1 MVKHQDSKSTQLA
14 QNKLRTGQAQTLLHL
29 FPWQGS
35 KESIKMLSGTK
46 VMIQMMQ
53 IWDLK
58 RKLRSLWTSWHCS
71 GTKMMKMWTQEFFS
85 SQIYSCQIPKK
96 GGIWWKIIIKTS
108 LIPSYNLIMNMQD
121 KKNVISRRTTRHAWP
136 CTLTKQSICPWTCSW
151 KTSSICRA
159 AQNKVQQ
166 RKQSK
171 IQITSL
177 FLVNNKPNL
186 IKMLRR
192 LYQREKERLAL
203 ILSSFVNRLSSANQR
218 SRMNKSF
225 QIWMDQ
231 LRLILSANLL

>member
-1 MVKHQDSKSTQLA
+1 
-14 QNKLRTGQAQTLLHL
+14 
-29 FPWQGS
+29 
-35 KESIKMLSGTK
+35 
-46 VMIQMMQ
+46 
-53 IWDLK
+53 
-58 RKLRSLWTSWHCS
+58 
-71 GTKMMKMWTQEFFS
+71 
-85 SQIYSCQIPKK
+85 
-96 GGIWWKIIIKTS
+96 
-108 LIPSYNLIMNMQD
+108 MQD

-231 LRLILSANLL
+231 LRLILSANLLLSPAKSMSFKLKFTTKKIISKVSSEVNLGRRKNQWASQCVKSTHWLHLLKLKSSATLICGACIRRNKNLRTQWRNSQSKDKSIIWGVKIQTTMNCKSG